1 MKIRCVIVDDEPLA
15 LDVLEAYI
23 EKIED
28 LELLARVDNAIEAF
42 NLLNREKVD
51 LLFLDIQ
58 MPKLTGIDL
67 LKNIS
72 HPPNVIFTTAY
83 RDYALE
89 GYELDVIDYLVKPIS
104 FQRFCKAIDKAT
116 ELIQYN
122 GKEEPSTPSTQTAP
136 VATSTNEYFFV
147 KTNRKIVKVKYD
159 ELL

>member
-23 EKIED
+23 DKIED

-42 NLLNREKVD
+42 NLLNKEQVD

-72 HPPNVIFTTAY
+72 DPPSVIFT
-83 RDYALE
+83 
-89 GYELDVIDYLVKPIS
+89 
-104 FQRFCKAIDKAT
+104 KA
-116 ELIQYN
+116 
-122 GKEEPSTPSTQTAP
+122 
-136 VATSTNEYFFV
+136 
-147 KTNRKIVKVKYD
+147 
-159 ELL
+159 